1 MTGISNIRNLGR
13 AILVG
18 SIAGLSLGACQSTGG
33 HALAF
38 TTQST
43 PRDQAYNEA
52 LATRSPPLVTKFIRN
67 HPSSVDSA
75 TLLNQ
80 MPSNVLSQI
89 PRSAVASLD
98 DGVKQRLSGRVRGQF
113 GISLAA
119 SQARFARGG
128 GYGG

>member
-1 MTGISNIRNLGR
+1 MSGRSNIRNLGR

-18 SIAGLSLGACQSTGG
+18 SIASLSLGACQATGSHG
-33 HALAF
+33 LAF

-43 PRDQAYNEA
+43 QRDQAYNEA
-52 LATRSPPLVTKFIRN
+52 LTTRSVPLVTKFIRN
-67 HPSSVDSA
+67 HASSVDSA
-75 TLLNQ
+75 SLLNQ

-89 PRSAVASLD
+89 PRSAVANLD
-98 DGVKQRLSGRVRGQF
+98 DSVKRRLSARVRGQF

-119 SQARFARGG
+119 SQAKFERGG

>member
-1 MTGISNIRNLGR
+1 MSGRSNIRNLSR

-18 SIAGLSLGACQSTGG
+18 SIAGLGLGACQATGG
-33 HALAF
+33 HGLAL
-38 TTQST
+38 TTQSIQ
-43 PRDQAYNEA
+43 RDQAYNEA
-52 LATRSPPLVTKFIRN
+52 LATRSAPLVTKFIRS
-67 HPSSVDSA
+67 HGSSADSA

-89 PRSAVASLD
+89 PRSAVANLD
-98 DGVKQRLSGRVRGQF
+98 DGVKRRLSARVRGQF

-119 SQARFARGG
+119 SQAKFERGG

>member
-1 MTGISNIRNLGR
+1 MSGTTNIRNLSR

-18 SIAGLSLGACQSTGG
+18 SIAGLSLGACQATGG
-33 HALAF
+33 QQLAF

-43 PRDQAYNEA
+43 QRDQSYNEV
-52 LATRSPPLVTKFIRN
+52 LATRSAPLVTKFIRN
-67 HPSSVDSA
+67 HGSSGDSA

-89 PRSAVASLD
+89 PRSAVANLD
-98 DGVKQRLSGRVRGQF
+98 DSVKRRLSARVRGQF
-113 GISLAA
+113 GISLSA
-119 SQARFARGG
+119 SHAKFERGG